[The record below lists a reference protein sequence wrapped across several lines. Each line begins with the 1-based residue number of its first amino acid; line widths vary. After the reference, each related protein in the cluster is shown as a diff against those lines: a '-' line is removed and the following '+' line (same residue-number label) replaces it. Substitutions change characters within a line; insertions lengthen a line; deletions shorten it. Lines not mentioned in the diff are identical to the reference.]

1 MSRFVIITTSA
12 DFEQRVRRAV
22 TDGLHGSVERLPE
35 SAINSAPHD
44 IMHHDLAEPPEVILL
59 GPGVSIE
66 EALKFAT
73 VLDLQF
79 PEVSAILASETS
91 PDLVL
96 AAMRSGIRDIVSP
109 DSDASELRIIL
120 ERACLSSAGRRRGLT
135 FQGNSEQETG
145 RVIAVMSPK
154 GGVGKTTVATNLAMG
169 LGKVAPMG
177 VVVVDLDV
185 QFGDVSSALSLNP
198 EHTLVDAVTGA
209 AAHDA
214 MVLKAF
220 LAVHTGGIY
229 ALCAP
234 TNPNEADLVTAV
246 HVSHLI
252 AQLAT
257 EFKYVIVDTAPGLG
271 ELALATLE
279 QATDAVWVVGMDIPS
294 IKGLHN
300 ALGVLDELG
309 LVPHGRHVVLNFA
322 SRHAGLNIQD
332 IEATIRVPVDVVIPL
347 SSAMPFATNKG
358 VPLLQEEPRGAA
370 GKNLRKLVERFEPDW
385 GSQMR
390 KQLHRRV
397 VVS

>member
-12 DFEQRVRRAV
+12 DFEQRVRIAV
-22 TDGLHGSVERLPE
+22 SDGLHGKVQRLPE

-44 IMHHDLAEPPEVILL
+44 IMYLDPAEPPEVILL
-59 GPGVSIE
+59 GPGVSTD

-79 PEVSAILASETS
+79 PEVSVILVAETS
-91 PDLVL
+91 PELVL
-96 AAMRSGIRDIVSP
+96 AAMRSGIRDITDPS
-109 DSDASELRIIL
+109 SDTSTLRVML
-120 ERACLSSAGRRRGLT
+120 ERACLSAAGRRRGLSV
-135 FQGNSEQETG
+135 QGNSEQETG
-145 RVIAVMSPK
+145 RVIAIMSPK

-177 VVVVDLDV
+177 VVIVDLDV

-209 AAHDA
+209 AAHDP

-220 LAVHTGGIY
+220 LTVHAGGIY

-234 TNPNEADLVTAV
+234 TSPNEADLVTAE

-252 AQLAT
+252 GQLST
-257 EFKYVIVDTAPGLG
+257 EFKYVIIDTAPGLG

-294 IKGLHN
+294 IKGLRN
-300 ALGVLDELG
+300 SFSVLEELG
-309 LVPHGRHVVLNFA
+309 LVPQRRHVVLNFA
-322 SRHAGLNIQD
+322 NRHAGLNIQD
-332 IEATIRVPVDVVIPL
+332 IEATIRVPVDIVIPL

-358 VPLLQEEPRGAA
+358 VPVLQEGPRSAA
-370 GKNLRKLVERFEPDW
+370 SKNLRKLVERFEPDW

-390 KQLHRRV
+390 KKLHRRV